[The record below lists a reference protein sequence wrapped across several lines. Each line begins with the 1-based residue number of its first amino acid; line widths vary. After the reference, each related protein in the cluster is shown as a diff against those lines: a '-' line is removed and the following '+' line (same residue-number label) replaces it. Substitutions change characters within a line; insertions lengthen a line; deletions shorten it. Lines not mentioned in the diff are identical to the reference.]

1 MSFDDKIIL
10 FLNGDYPRWVDDL
23 MIVCSDRFVWLP
35 LYAILAVCVVQK
47 LGWKRGLVILAFCG
61 MAIGLAD
68 WVCATA
74 IRPYVGRVRPIH
86 PDNPISSMLRNVNG
100 VPRSFSFPSCH
111 ASNTIALATFMSLV
125 FRKKRVIIGLYCWSA
140 LVCFSRLYMA
150 AHYLTDILA
159 GAFIGATI
167 ATGLYFAARG
177 INRRYFAAVILLF
190 SCGSAS
196 AETFKFE
203 YAGEMNS
210 IFDNREGKG
219 LYTPAKTY
227 FLTRLAP
234 EVGFSVCEGVHRV
247 MAGVVWTQ
255 PIGCE
260 WDGKKVVPTVYYR
273 YQKDHVSGSLGMFPR
288 TQLIEQLPEYLVSD
302 STRYFQHNIRGAMVQ
317 YHDDR
322 GFFEAL
328 CDWRGMQSETRREAF
343 AIIAQG
349 QWHKGL
355 IQVGGHG
362 MLNHLAL
369 AKDAPGQYVN
379 DNIILNPYFGM
390 DFMPIMNPSAKF
402 KSLYFRVGP
411 IASMTRDRHDMEWIN
426 SLGGRMEL
434 QAEWW
439 RLKLR
444 NVASFTNK
452 PLFPLFDRHSIL
464 LNEGEPYYASKF
476 YNRTELSGLLCSYRD
491 IVSLTA
497 SLDFHVARREFM
509 FYQRLILTVRI

>member
-1 MSFDDKIIL
+1 MSFDDSIIL
-10 FLNGDYPRWVDDL
+10 AINGDYPKWVDDL
-23 MIVCSDRFVWLP
+23 MIICSDRFVWLP
-35 LYAILAVCVVQK
+35 LYALLALYVVRQI
-47 LGWKRGLVILAFCG
+47 GWKQGLMMLAFCG

-74 IRPYVGRVRPIH
+74 IRPYVCRLRPIS
-86 PDNPISSMLRNVNG
+86 PDNPISPMLRIING
-100 VPRSFSFPSCH
+100 VPRSYSFPSCH
-111 ASNTIALATFMSLV
+111 ASNTVALAMFMSLV
-125 FRKKRVIIGLYCWSA
+125 FRRRWVTISLFSWSA
-140 LVCFSRLYMA
+140 IICFSRLYMG

-159 GAFIGATI
+159 GAAIGAVI
-167 ATGLYFAARG
+167 ATGLYYAARG
-177 INRRYFAAVILLF
+177 INRRYLAMGLLMITC
-190 SCGSAS
+190 SGAS

-203 YAGEMNS
+203 YSGEMNA

-234 EVGFSVCEGVHRV
+234 EIGVSVDEGIHRV

-260 WDGKKVVPTVYYR
+260 WDGNRVVPTVYYR
-273 YQKDHVSGSLGMFPR
+273 YQRDHISGSLGMFPR
-288 TQLIEQLPEYLVSD
+288 TQLIEELPEYLVSD

-328 CDWRGMQSETRREAF
+328 CDWRGMQSRTRREAF
-343 AIIAQG
+343 AIIGQG
-349 QWHKGL
+349 QWHHG
-355 IQVGGHG
+355 IFQVGGHG

-390 DFMPIMNPSAKF
+390 DFMPIISAESKF

-411 IASMTRDRHDMEWIN
+411 IASMTRDRHDMKWIN
-426 SLGGRMEL
+426 SIGGRLEVN
-434 QAEWW
+434 AEWW
-439 RLKLR
+439 RLRLK
-444 NVASFTNK
+444 NVFTYADK
-452 PLFPLFDRHSIL
+452 PLFPLFDRLSIL

-497 SLDFHVARREFM
+497 SLDFHVAQSEFM